1 MSTMSPQEKS
11 ISDAAIK
18 VIVNQGFD
26 VVSVRK
32 VAQQAG
38 VAPGTVQYFM
48 GTKDELL
55 SRALLRSAARQ
66 HERVSSLRFPSNAP
80 PLEQLTQSLLELLP
94 IGPIQREDAALWVIL
109 GAAASTRKVLA
120 QEYQNELSRFQDR
133 LISALS
139 AADVPGD
146 TTQTARLVTALVN
159 GLTLDY
165 MHAKP
170 NAETTKALS
179 ADLSNGLQ
187 RILQKKVIAD
197 RTTPTPRP
205 HQQSGDQAALHAT
218 PSSTLAD
225 QR

>member
-1 MSTMSPQEKS
+1 MSMMSPQEKA

-66 HERVSSLRFPSNAP
+66 HERVSSLRFQSNTS
-80 PLEQLTQSLLELLP
+80 PLEQLHRSLLELLP

-120 QEYQNELSRFQDR
+120 QEYQNELSRFQDH

-146 TTQTARLVTALVN
+146 IAQTARLITAIVN
-159 GLTLDY
+159 GLALDY

-170 NAETTKALS
+170 DAETTKALS
-179 ADLSNGLQ
+179 DDLSSNLPVSYTH
-187 RILQKKVIAD
+187 L
-197 RTTPTPRP
+197 
-205 HQQSGDQAALHAT
+205 
-218 PSSTLAD
+218 
-225 QR
+225 

>member
-1 MSTMSPQEKS
+1 MSMMSPQEKA

-66 HERVSSLRFPSNAP
+66 HERVSSLRFQSNTS
-80 PLEQLTQSLLELLP
+80 PLEQLHRSLLELLP

-109 GAAASTRKVLA
+109 DAAASTRKVLA
-120 QEYQNELSRFQDR
+120 QEHQNELSRFQDH

-146 TTQTARLVTALVN
+146 IAQTARLITAIVN
-159 GLTLDY
+159 GLALDY

-170 NAETTKALS
+170 DAETTKALS
-179 ADLSNGLQ
+179 DDLSSSLQ
-187 RILQKKVIAD
+187 RILQK
-197 RTTPTPRP
+197 
-205 HQQSGDQAALHAT
+205 
-218 PSSTLAD
+218 
-225 QR
+225 

>member
-1 MSTMSPQEKS
+1 MSMMSPQEKA

-32 VAQQAG
+32 VAQQVG

-66 HERVSSLRFPSNAP
+66 HERVSSLRFQSNTS
-80 PLEQLTQSLLELLP
+80 PLEQLHRSLLELLP

-120 QEYQNELSRFQDR
+120 QEYQNELSRFQDH

-146 TTQTARLVTALVN
+146 IAQTARLITAIVN
-159 GLTLDY
+159 GLALDY

-170 NAETTKALS
+170 DAETTKALS
-179 ADLSNGLQ
+179 DDLSSSLQ
-187 RILQKKVIAD
+187 RILQK
-197 RTTPTPRP
+197 
-205 HQQSGDQAALHAT
+205 
-218 PSSTLAD
+218 
-225 QR
+225 

>member
-1 MSTMSPQEKS
+1 MMSPQEKA

-18 VIVNQGFD
+18 GVVNQGFD

-66 HERVSSLRFPSNAP
+66 HERVSSLRFQSNTS
-80 PLEQLTQSLLELLP
+80 PLEQLHRSLLELLP

-120 QEYQNELSRFQDR
+120 QEYQNELSRFQDH

-146 TTQTARLVTALVN
+146 IAQTARLITAIVN
-159 GLTLDY
+159 GLALDY

-170 NAETTKALS
+170 DAETTKALS
-179 ADLSNGLQ
+179 DDLSSSLQ
-187 RILQKKVIAD
+187 RILQK
-197 RTTPTPRP
+197 
-205 HQQSGDQAALHAT
+205 
-218 PSSTLAD
+218 
-225 QR
+225 

>member
-1 MSTMSPQEKS
+1 MSMMSPQEKA

-66 HERVSSLRFPSNAP
+66 HERVSSLRFQSNTS
-80 PLEQLTQSLLELLP
+80 PLEQLHRSLLELLP

-120 QEYQNELSRFQDR
+120 QEYQTELSRFQDR

-139 AADVPGD
+139 AADAPGD
-146 TTQTARLVTALVN
+146 IAQTARLITAIVN

-170 NAETTKALS
+170 DAETTKALS
-179 ADLSNGLQ
+179 DDLSSSLQ
-187 RILQKKVIAD
+187 RILQK
-197 RTTPTPRP
+197 
-205 HQQSGDQAALHAT
+205 
-218 PSSTLAD
+218 
-225 QR
+225 

>member
-1 MSTMSPQEKS
+1 MSMMSPQEKA

-66 HERVSSLRFPSNAP
+66 HERVSSLRFQSNTS
-80 PLEQLTQSLLELLP
+80 PLEQLHRSLLELLP
-94 IGPIQREDAALWVIL
+94 IGPRQREDAALWVIL

-120 QEYQNELSRFQDR
+120 QEYQNELSRFQHH

-146 TTQTARLVTALVN
+146 IAQTARLITAIVN
-159 GLTLDY
+159 GLALDY

-170 NAETTKALS
+170 DAETTKALS
-179 ADLSNGLQ
+179 DDLSSSLQ
-187 RILQKKVIAD
+187 RILQK
-197 RTTPTPRP
+197 
-205 HQQSGDQAALHAT
+205 
-218 PSSTLAD
+218 
-225 QR
+225 

>member
-1 MSTMSPQEKS
+1 MSMMSPQEKA

-55 SRALLRSAARQ
+55 SKALLRSAARQ
-66 HERVSSLRFPSNAP
+66 HERVSSLRFQSNTS
-80 PLEQLTQSLLELLP
+80 PLEQLHRSLLELLP

-120 QEYQNELSRFQDR
+120 QEYQNELGRFRDH
-133 LISALS
+133 LIPALS

-146 TTQTARLVTALVN
+146 IAQTARLITAIVN
-159 GLTLDY
+159 GLALDY

-170 NAETTKALS
+170 DAETAKALS
-179 ADLSNGLQ
+179 DDLSSSLQ
-187 RILQKKVIAD
+187 RILQK
-197 RTTPTPRP
+197 
-205 HQQSGDQAALHAT
+205 
-218 PSSTLAD
+218 
-225 QR
+225 

>member
-1 MSTMSPQEKS
+1 MSTMSPQEKA

-66 HERVSSLRFPSNAP
+66 HERVSSLRFQSNTS
-80 PLEQLTQSLLELLP
+80 PLEQLHRSLLELLP
-94 IGPIQREDAALWVIL
+94 IGPLQREDAALWVIL

-120 QEYQNELSRFQDR
+120 QEYQNELSRFQDH

-139 AADVPGD
+139 AADVPED
-146 TTQTARLVTALVN
+146 IAQTARLITAIVN

-170 NAETTKALS
+170 DAETTKALS
-179 ADLSNGLQ
+179 DDLSSGLQ
-187 RILQKKVIAD
+187 LILQK
-197 RTTPTPRP
+197 
-205 HQQSGDQAALHAT
+205 Q
-218 PSSTLAD
+218 
-225 QR
+225 

>member
-1 MSTMSPQEKS
+1 MSMMSPQEKA

-66 HERVSSLRFPSNAP
+66 HERVSSLRFQSNTS
-80 PLEQLTQSLLELLP
+80 PLERLHRSLLELLP

-120 QEYQNELSRFQDR
+120 QEHQNELSRFQDH

-146 TTQTARLVTALVN
+146 IAQTARLITAIVN
-159 GLTLDY
+159 GLALDY

-170 NAETTKALS
+170 DAETTKALS
-179 ADLSNGLQ
+179 DDLSSSLQ
-187 RILQKKVIAD
+187 RILQK
-197 RTTPTPRP
+197 
-205 HQQSGDQAALHAT
+205 
-218 PSSTLAD
+218 
-225 QR
+225 

>member
-1 MSTMSPQEKS
+1 MSTMSPQEKA

-66 HERVSSLRFPSNAP
+66 HERVSSLRFQSNIS
-80 PLEQLTQSLLELLP
+80 PLEQLHRSLLELLP

-120 QEYQNELSRFQDR
+120 QEYQTELSRFQEH

-146 TTQTARLVTALVN
+146 IAQTARLITAIVN
-159 GLTLDY
+159 GLALDY

-170 NAETTKALS
+170 DAETTKALS
-179 ADLSNGLQ
+179 DDLSSSLQ
-187 RILQKKVIAD
+187 RILQK
-197 RTTPTPRP
+197 
-205 HQQSGDQAALHAT
+205 
-218 PSSTLAD
+218 
-225 QR
+225 

>member
-1 MSTMSPQEKS
+1 MSMMSPQEKA

-32 VAQQAG
+32 VAQQAS

-66 HERVSSLRFPSNAP
+66 HERVSSLRFQSNTS
-80 PLEQLTQSLLELLP
+80 PLEQLHRSLLELLP

-120 QEYQNELSRFQDR
+120 QEYQNELSRFQDH

-146 TTQTARLVTALVN
+146 IAQTARLITAIVN
-159 GLTLDY
+159 GLALDY

-170 NAETTKALS
+170 DAETTKALS
-179 ADLSNGLQ
+179 DDLSSSLQ
-187 RILQKKVIAD
+187 RILQK
-197 RTTPTPRP
+197 
-205 HQQSGDQAALHAT
+205 
-218 PSSTLAD
+218 
-225 QR
+225 

>member
-1 MSTMSPQEKS
+1 MSTMSPQEKA

-66 HERVSSLRFPSNAP
+66 HERVSSLRFQSNTS
-80 PLEQLTQSLLELLP
+80 PLEQLHRSLLELLP

-109 GAAASTRKVLA
+109 GAAAST
-120 QEYQNELSRFQDR
+120 
-133 LISALS
+133 
-139 AADVPGD
+139 
-146 TTQTARLVTALVN
+146 
-159 GLTLDY
+159 
-165 MHAKP
+165 HAKSWP
-170 NAETTKALS
+170 RSTRTNSVDSGTIS
-179 ADLSNGLQ
+179 FQHCPLQ
-187 RILQKKVIAD
+187 TSLEI
-197 RTTPTPRP
+197 
-205 HQQSGDQAALHAT
+205 
-218 PSSTLAD
+218 
-225 QR
+225 

>member
-1 MSTMSPQEKS
+1 MSMMSPQEKA

-55 SRALLRSAARQ
+55 SRALLHSAARQ
-66 HERVSSLRFPSNAP
+66 HERVSSLRFQSNTS
-80 PLEQLTQSLLELLP
+80 PLEQLHRSLLELLP

-120 QEYQNELSRFQDR
+120 QEYQNELSRFQDH

-146 TTQTARLVTALVN
+146 IAQTARLITAIVN
-159 GLTLDY
+159 GLALDY

-170 NAETTKALS
+170 DAETTKALS
-179 ADLSNGLQ
+179 DDLSSSLQ
-187 RILQKKVIAD
+187 RILQK
-197 RTTPTPRP
+197 
-205 HQQSGDQAALHAT
+205 
-218 PSSTLAD
+218 
-225 QR
+225 

>member
-1 MSTMSPQEKS
+1 MSMMSPQEKA

-66 HERVSSLRFPSNAP
+66 HERVSSLRFQSNTS
-80 PLEQLTQSLLELLP
+80 PLERLHRSLLELLP

-120 QEYQNELSRFQDR
+120 QEYQTELSRFQEH

-146 TTQTARLVTALVN
+146 IAQTARLITAIVN
-159 GLTLDY
+159 GLALDY

-170 NAETTKALS
+170 DAETTKALS
-179 ADLSNGLQ
+179 DDLSSSLQ
-187 RILQKKVIAD
+187 RILQK
-197 RTTPTPRP
+197 
-205 HQQSGDQAALHAT
+205 
-218 PSSTLAD
+218 
-225 QR
+225 

>member
-1 MSTMSPQEKS
+1 MSTMSPQEKA

-66 HERVSSLRFPSNAP
+66 HERVLSLRFQSNTS
-80 PLEQLTQSLLELLP
+80 PLEQLHRSLLELLP

-120 QEYQNELSRFQDR
+120 QEYQTELSRFQDR

-146 TTQTARLVTALVN
+146 IAQTARLITAIVN
-159 GLTLDY
+159 GLALDY

-170 NAETTKALS
+170 DAETTKALS
-179 ADLSNGLQ
+179 DDLSSSLQ
-187 RILQKKVIAD
+187 RILQK
-197 RTTPTPRP
+197 
-205 HQQSGDQAALHAT
+205 
-218 PSSTLAD
+218 
-225 QR
+225 

>member
-1 MSTMSPQEKS
+1 MSTMSPQEKA

-66 HERVSSLRFPSNAP
+66 HERVSSLRFQSNTS
-80 PLEQLTQSLLELLP
+80 PLEQLHRSLLELLP

-120 QEYQNELSRFQDR
+120 QEYQTELSRFQDR

-139 AADVPGD
+139 AADAPGD
-146 TTQTARLVTALVN
+146 IAQTARLITAIVN

-170 NAETTKALS
+170 DAETTKALS
-179 ADLSNGLQ
+179 DDLSSSLQ
-187 RILQKKVIAD
+187 RILQK
-197 RTTPTPRP
+197 
-205 HQQSGDQAALHAT
+205 
-218 PSSTLAD
+218 
-225 QR
+225 